1 MVYDQANTYET
12 IELFGLTEKDAE
24 LPIQVGLPLS
34 QQFRKMKSVG
44 CGMKKGMFSPEA
56 PANV

>member
-34 QQFRKMKSVG
+34 QLTTV
-44 CGMKKGMFSPEA
+44 
-56 PANV
+56 